1 MRHPIDPEHPGRRLH
16 ATSAPAL
23 PKQAIQ
29 IHNVM
34 QPSTNLGDE
43 GGGGHMLQPDP
54 RGDMMQPSTNLVDE
68 GGGGVTCYS
77 LVPLGLRLKLK
88 ELMKRRPHVG
98 LGFKGEY
105 QLYLIAMPITLF
117 SQLVSQPT
125 QTI

>member
-68 GGGGVTCYS
+68 GGGGCHMLQPGAT
-77 LVPLGLRLKLK
+77 RAEAQAERADEK
-88 ELMKRRPHVG
+88 EAAC
-98 LGFKGEY
+98 GFR
-105 QLYLIAMPITLF
+105 
-117 SQLVSQPT
+117 V
-125 QTI
+125 

>member
-1 MRHPIDPEHPGRRLH
+1 MPP
-16 ATSAPAL
+16 
-23 PKQAIQ
+23 
-29 IHNVM
+29 
-34 QPSTNLGDE
+34 
-43 GGGGHMLQPDP
+43 
-54 RGDMMQPSTNLVDE
+54 LV
-68 GGGGVTCYS
+68 
-77 LVPLGLRLKLK
+77 VPLGLRLKLK